1 MYDDIVDYDDFSERV
16 GSEND
21 ILDLI
26 YDEIWKKTYCPKW
39 LMTELKI
46 NSYNTVWHMANK
58 VKTVANHSPKDKCI
72 FRELEKIFRR
82 HRFI

>member
-26 YDEIWKKTYCPKW
+26 YDEIWKKTYCPKCKDSIP
-39 LMTELKI
+39 TAEA
-46 NSYNTVWHMANK
+46 NT
-58 VKTVANHSPKDKCI
+58 
-72 FRELEKIFRR
+72 LQKIFFVIIAVHSGLPCKRQYFSR
-82 HRFI
+82 HASI

>member
-26 YDEIWKKTYCPKW
+26 YDEIWKKMQKIQYPQQKQIRFKKYSLSSLQYTVVCPARD
-39 LMTELKI
+39 
-46 NSYNTVWHMANK
+46 N
-58 VKTVANHSPKDKCI
+58 I
-72 FRELEKIFRR
+72 FQDT
-82 HRFI
+82 HRFS